1 MTTACTSGALI
12 IMAYYVGIDIGT
24 SGTRAIVI
32 DEAGKLQGTGTA
44 AHTCQA
50 PHPLWSEQS
59 PLEWWEAVKTAV
71 PAAVAAANVKPDDIK
86 GVGLSGQMHG
96 LVLLDKKH
104 DVLRPA
110 ILWNDQR
117 TADECVQITERAG
130 GRAKLL
136 DLVSNPALTG
146 FTAPKILWVRN
157 NEPELYAHAVK
168 ALLPK
173 DYIRFK
179 LSGEFATEVSD
190 ASGTL
195 LLDVNK
201 RQWSME
207 LLSKLEIDAALLPE
221 CFESTV
227 PSAQVSAASSEALG
241 GALKAGTP
249 IVGGAGDCA
258 AGAVGAGIVKSGVAN
273 ISIGTSGV
281 VFVHADEPK
290 TDPLGRAHTFCHAVP
305 GKWHNMG
312 VTLSAGGSLQWFKNT
327 LGHPEAAVAK
337 LTEGDAYDI
346 LVLEVQTVQ
355 AGCEGLCFLPYLT
368 GERTPHADPFATG
381 CFIGIT
387 PRTTKGHLARAVIE
401 GVCYSLRE
409 CVEIFRGMNIP
420 VSEAR
425 VTGGGSKNPFWSQT
439 LADMFGQN
447 TCSLVAAEGAA
458 YGVALLAAVGTGAY
472 ASVEEAC
479 AAAVNTCREMT
490 PNPSHAAAYERYYPV
505 WTDLYAALRSSFAR
519 LAKA

>member
-1 MTTACTSGALI
+1 MGISV
-12 IMAYYVGIDIGT
+12 MSYFVGIDIGT

-32 DEAGKLQGTGTA
+32 DAQGKLLGAGTA
-44 AHTCQA
+44 GHTCQA
-50 PHPLWSEQS
+50 PQPMWSEQS
-59 PLEWWEAVKTAV
+59 PQEWWDAVKIAV
-71 PAAVAAANVKPDDIK
+71 PAAVKASGVKPEEIK

-96 LVLLDKKH
+96 LVLLDKNNE
-104 DVLRPA
+104 VLRPA

-117 TADECVQITERAG
+117 TAEECSEITNRAG

-146 FTAPKILWVRN
+146 FTAPKILWVRK
-157 NEPELYAHAVK
+157 NEPAIFAKALK

-173 DYIRFK
+173 DYVRFK
-179 LSGEFATEVSD
+179 LSGAFATEVSD

-195 LLDVNK
+195 LLNVNK
-201 RQWSME
+201 RAWSKE
-207 LLSKLEIDAALLPE
+207 LLSKLELDASLLPE

-227 PSAQVSAASSEALG
+227 PSAKVSAAASEALG
-241 GALKAGTP
+241 GALKTGTP

-258 AGAVGAGIVKSGVAN
+258 AGAVGAGIVKSGVCN
-273 ISIGTSGV
+273 VSIGTSGV
-281 VFVHADEPK
+281 VFVHADQPK

-312 VTLSAGGSLQWFKNT
+312 VTLSAGGSLQWYKNT
-327 LGHPEAAVAK
+327 LGHPESAVAR
-337 LTEGDAYDI
+337 LTGGDAYDI
-346 LVLEVQTVQ
+346 LVQEAQTAP
-355 AGCEGLCFLPYLT
+355 AGSEGLCFLPYLT
-368 GERTPHADPFATG
+368 GERTPHADPYATG
-381 CFIGIT
+381 AFVGIT
-387 PRTTKGHLARAVIE
+387 PRTTKGHLTRAVIE

-409 CVEIFRGMNIP
+409 CIEIFRGMNVP

-439 LADMFGQN
+439 LADMFGQH
-447 TCSLVAAEGAA
+447 TCGLVASEGAA

-472 ASVEEAC
+472 KTVEEAC
-479 AAAVNTCREMT
+479 EATVKTCNVARPNAAN
-490 PNPSHAAAYERYYPV
+490 AAAYNRYYSE
-505 WTDLYAALRSSFAR
+505 WKELYGALKVNYER